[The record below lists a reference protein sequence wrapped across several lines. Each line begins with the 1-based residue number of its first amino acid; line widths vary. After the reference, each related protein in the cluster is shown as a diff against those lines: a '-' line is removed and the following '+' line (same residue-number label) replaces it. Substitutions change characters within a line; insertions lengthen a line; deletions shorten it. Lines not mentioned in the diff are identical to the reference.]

1 MCEAK
6 CRFDHCLPRLRAA
19 PFIAT
24 SAVQHSALIRPV
36 YGHFAPVV
44 GYFRLNYHKAVTV
57 TFSPCNLPVLF
68 HFMTAQQVS
77 VPLVTYYF
85 RLQCIMLRL
94 PSST

>member
-36 YGHFAPVV
+36 YGRFAASGVRTERIGVRGLSASASIGFADGP
-44 GYFRLNYHKAVTV
+44 R
-57 TFSPCNLPVLF
+57 P
-68 HFMTAQQVS
+68 QVYCHCES
-77 VPLVTYYF
+77 AD
-85 RLQCIMLRL
+85 
-94 PSST
+94 